1 MMNFLDFSTEMT
13 SGPVVSLTL
22 SGLESMMEKSKVLG
36 SLIIPDPLYM
46 LTGQIGMMHLLL
58 MTISIIRLDC
68 NMQQEVGLEE
78 LLLTK
83 LLLFAQN
90 LCYQL
95 LKLLKIHFN
104 KNRFKIHFLIV
115 REQKE
120 IMFVSVILSI
130 S

>member
-1 MMNFLDFSTEMT
+1 MGRKITMNSLDFSIEMT

-46 LTGQIGMMHLLL
+46 LTGQIGMQHLQL
-58 MTISIIRLDC
+58 MMISTIRLDC

-83 LLLFAQN
+83 LLLFVQN

-95 LKLLKIHFN
+95 LKLLKIYFI
-104 KNRFKIHFLIV
+104 K
-115 REQKE
+115 
-120 IMFVSVILSI
+120 
-130 S
+130 

>member
-1 MMNFLDFSTEMT
+1 MMSSLDFSTEMT

-36 SLIIPDPLYM
+36 SLTIPDPLYM
-46 LTGQIGMMHLLL
+46 LTGQIGMMHLQL

-68 NMQQEVGLEE
+68 NMQQEAGLEE
-78 LLLTK
+78 LLLNK
-83 LLLFAQN
+83 LLLFVQN

>member
-1 MMNFLDFSTEMT
+1 MMSSLDFSTEMT
-13 SGPVVSLTL
+13 SGPVVPLTL

-46 LTGQIGMMHLLL
+46 LTGQIGMMHLQL

-68 NMQQEVGLEE
+68 NMQQEAGLEE

-83 LLLFAQN
+83 LLLFVQN

>member
-1 MMNFLDFSTEMT
+1 MMSSLDFLTEMT

-36 SLIIPDPLYM
+36 SLTIPDPLYM

-68 NMQQEVGLEE
+68 NMQQEAGLEE

-83 LLLFAQN
+83 LLLFVQN